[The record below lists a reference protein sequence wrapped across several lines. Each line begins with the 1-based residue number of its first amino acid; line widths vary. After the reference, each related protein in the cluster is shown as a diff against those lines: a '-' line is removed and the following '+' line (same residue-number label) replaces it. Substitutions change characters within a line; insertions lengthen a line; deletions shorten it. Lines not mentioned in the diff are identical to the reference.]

1 MKDLRLSATAAL
13 AALTL
18 LAACS
23 TGAESGG
30 SDVARATD
38 PVAEKAQE
46 QVGELT
52 ERPTSIGIE
61 APVAGTIPKDKS
73 VVWIQCGSPSCV
85 ALGDYLRE
93 ATDAVGWTLRIVD
106 AGLSAESVKAAW
118 TEAVRAEPDA
128 VIGSGF
134 PRSFYEPELKQLAA
148 KDIPV
153 LNMTTADP
161 PEDGYA
167 ATQNYGP
174 DFEKGGERLGLYVLS
189 QSGED
194 VRAVSMTMS
203 AFPNLGFVA
212 DGFARTIEE
221 GCEECPDVEVE
232 DLPAS
237 SLGGD
242 LPTRVASYLQAHPD
256 INWVYL
262 GYADM
267 MVGVPAALKAA
278 GVPQDVRF
286 ATIDTLPTTD
296 VYLDKGDYLAVVDGS
311 PKPEMMW
318 RHIDF
323 LIRHFNGEDTA
334 PATAHTLPSW
344 LVTADGLPTTTED
357 FPLVEDYQDQY
368 KALWGLG

>member
-1 MKDLRLSATAAL
+1 MKNVRRAAAGMTAAL
-13 AALTL
+13 L
-18 LAACS
+18 LMAGCS
-23 TGAESGG
+23 TGADSGG
-30 SDVARATD
+30 SRVEQSTDDVATT
-38 PVAEKAQE
+38 AQK
-46 QVGELT
+46 QVEALL
-52 ERPTSIGIE
+52 ERPTSIGID
-61 APVAGTIPKDKS
+61 APITGGIPANRS
-73 VVWIQCGSPSCV
+73 VMWIQCGSPSCV
-85 ALGDYLRE
+85 ALGQYLKE
-93 ATDAVGWTLRIVD
+93 ATDTVGWELRVVD

-118 TEAVRAEPDA
+118 DEAVRAEPDA
-128 VIGSGF
+128 VIASGF
-134 PRSFYEPELKQLAA
+134 PRSFYEPELKKLAA

-174 DFEKGGERLGLYVLS
+174 DFEKGGERLGQYVLS
-189 QSGED
+189 QSGQD
-194 VRAVSMTMS
+194 VHAVSMTMS

-212 DGFARTIEE
+212 DGFAAAIAD
-221 GCEECPDVEVE
+221 GCSSCPEVEVV
-232 DLPAS
+232 DLPVS

-242 LPTRVASYLQAHPD
+242 LPTRVAGYLQAHPEV
-256 INWVYL
+256 NWVYL

-267 MVGVPAALKAA
+267 MVGVPSALKAA
-278 GVPQDVRF
+278 GIPEDVRF

-296 VYLDKGDYLAVVDGS
+296 VYLEKRQYLAVVDGS

-318 RHIDF
+318 RHVDF

-334 PATAHTLPSW
+334 PSTAHTLPSW
-344 LVTADGLPTTTED
+344 LVTADGLPTTSED